1 MFKISKLKNTGIV
14 LKELEM
20 RQSIIVLLLIWF
32 LLFFTI
38 TAPVHA
44 SQDRTNKKT
53 TGTHVSKKQHP
64 TDSQVSTIEGII
76 QNVTGDSIQVRGRYY
91 EISGIPLI
99 DPSGKDLKQAS
110 LTTGKKVAIFFQK
123 DKITSIL
130 IYDDMVE

>member
-1 MFKISKLKNTGIV
+1 MGITF
-14 LKELEM
+14 KELEM

-32 LLFFTI
+32 SLAITI

-44 SQDRTNKKT
+44 SQIKTNKKVT
-53 TGTHVSKKQHP
+53 SAHTSMKKHL
-64 TDSQVSTIEGII
+64 TDHRVITIEGII

-99 DPSGKDLKQAS
+99 DPSGKVLKQVS
-110 LTTGKKVAIFFQK
+110 LTTGKKVEIFFQK